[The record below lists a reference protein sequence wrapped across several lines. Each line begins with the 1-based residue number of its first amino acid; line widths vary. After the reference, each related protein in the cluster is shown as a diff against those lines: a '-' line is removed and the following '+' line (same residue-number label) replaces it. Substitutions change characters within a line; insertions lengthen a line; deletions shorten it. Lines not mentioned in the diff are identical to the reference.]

1 MIPLKTLL
9 KKAASLIIVGV
20 IVGWIYGWASPH
32 MFPRNKE
39 MGFWFGVAHGAL
51 MPIALPSLLMG
62 NNVEIFA
69 TPNTGRAYKIG
80 YIGGINLCGLLFFGT
95 AFWKPAKKP
104 VSEPVSAGGST
115 P

>member
-62 NNVEIFA
+62 QDVEIFA
-69 TPNTGRAYKIG
+69 TPNSGRGYKIG

-95 AFWKPAKKP
+95 AFWKPTKKP
-104 VSEPVSAGGST
+104 TAPPTEAGQ
-115 P
+115 PK

>member
-1 MIPLKTLL
+1 MILLKTLL
-9 KKAASLIIVGV
+9 KKAASLIIIGV
-20 IVGWIYGWASPH
+20 IAGWIYGWASPH
-32 MFPRNKE
+32 LFPRDKE

-69 TPNTGRAYKIG
+69 TTNNGRAYKIG

-95 AFWKPAKKP
+95 AFWKPSKKP
-104 VSEPVSAGGST
+104 AAPAAEAT
-115 P
+115 PS